1 MDKINNKKIRDSMV
15 AVIIFAIAGLGSYIM
30 NFLGIDKESII
41 MIFLLGVLFTTVLT
55 NNYIW
60 GIIVSV
66 LSLMLV
72 NFLYTEPR
80 FTFVI
85 SDTSDIVLLIF
96 FLVTAI
102 TSGRIT
108 SKLQQQIIISNKNE
122 RTSVILYNIA
132 AEFLSINGASNMISK
147 AKELIREYTGY
158 DANIEIYSKK
168 RGYLDEISDTLNTV
182 DFEIKTKTSVL
193 GIIKINSS
201 DRIKDRQNNLI
212 IDSIATQLG
221 IALDR
226 DQLHS
231 ERENIR
237 IAMEREKLKATLLR
251 SVSHDLRSPLTAL
264 SGAGNVLADKYDT
277 LSDQERKQL
286 ATDISEE
293 ILWLIN
299 LVENILSMTKIND
312 SKFELNKKEELI
324 DDVVSE
330 AVSHTKRLIKGRN
343 FKVILPD
350 DMISICIDG
359 KLIVQVIINLIENAI
374 NHTSEKSDIILEVE
388 KGEKEIIVSIK
399 DTGEGIPEELVE
411 RIFDRF
417 VTTEKSVIDG
427 KKGIGLGLTICRAI
441 VQAHGGS
448 IYYLPNDPQGSIFTF
463 SLPLEV

>member
-1 MDKINNKKIRDSMV
+1 
-15 AVIIFAIAGLGSYIM
+15 
-30 NFLGIDKESII
+30 
-41 MIFLLGVLFTTVLT
+41 MIV
-55 NNYIW
+55 
-60 GIIVSV
+60 
-66 LSLMLV
+66 
-72 NFLYTEPR
+72 
-80 FTFVI
+80 
-85 SDTSDIVLLIF
+85 
-96 FLVTAI
+96 
-102 TSGRIT
+102 
-108 SKLQQQIIISNKNE
+108 
-122 RTSVILYNIA
+122 
-132 AEFLSINGASNMISK
+132 
-147 AKELIREYTGY
+147 
-158 DANIEIYSKK
+158 
-168 RGYLDEISDTLNTV
+168 
-182 DFEIKTKTSVL
+182 
-193 GIIKINSS
+193 IIKINSS

>member
-1 MDKINNKKIRDSMV
+1 MKISKNKKLRDGILTFIVFAV
-15 AVIIFAIAGLGSYIM
+15 AGMGSYIM
-30 NFLGIDKESII
+30 NSVGVDKESII

-55 NNYIW
+55 NNYMW
-60 GIIVSV
+60 GILVSV

-85 SDTSDIVLLIF
+85 SDTSDIILLVF
-96 FLVTAI
+96 FLITAV

-108 SKLQQQIIISNKNE
+108 SRLQKQILISNKNE
-122 RTSVILYNIA
+122 RTSVVLYNIA
-132 AEFLSINGASNMISK
+132 AEFIALNGTTNMINR
-147 AKELIREYTGY
+147 ATELIKEYTGY
-158 DANIEIYSKK
+158 DAHIKLHSGK
-168 RGYLDEISDTLNTV
+168 RGYLDEISDTINTI
-182 DFEIKTKTSVL
+182 DFDIRTKTSVL
-193 GIIKINSS
+193 GTIKINSPNRLS
-201 DRIKDRQNNLI
+201 DKQNELI

-226 DQLHS
+226 EQLHS

-277 LSDQERKQL
+277 LNDTERKQL

-324 DDVVSE
+324 DDVISE
-330 AVSHTKRLIKGRN
+330 AVNHTKRLIKGRD
-343 FKVILPD
+343 FKVILPED
-350 DMISICIDG
+350 VISLNIDG

-374 NHTSEKSDIILEVE
+374 NHTFDDSSIVLEVE
-388 KGEKEIIVSIK
+388 KKTNEIVVSVA
-399 DTGEGIPEELVE
+399 DSGEGIPEELVGK
-411 RIFDRF
+411 IFDRF

-441 VQAHGGS
+441 VQAHGGT
-448 IYYLPNDPQGSIFTF
+448 IEYKPNNPKGSKFTF
-463 SLPLEV
+463 TLPLEG